1 MATQNEKP
9 NLAVK
14 PQMAPQKGDDNK
26 PNPQNNVMLHVG
38 MTINGFEILKL
49 IGQGKFSYV
58 FKARRTQD
66 KMIIA
71 LKLIKIFDME
81 NEKQRD
87 ACLKEV
93 QLHQVSIFCTFC
105 LPNPSIDTK
114 HIVFRQSEHRE
125 VLELVH

>member
-1 MATQNEKP
+1 
-9 NLAVK
+9 
-14 PQMAPQKGDDNK
+14 
-26 PNPQNNVMLHVG
+26 MLHVG

-93 QLHQVSIFCTFC
+93 QLH
-105 LPNPSIDTK
+105 
-114 HIVFRQSEHRE
+114 
-125 VLELVH
+125 